1 MSTTDTSFDPNR
13 SARADCM
20 ARVEEALKATGRRLN
35 SGIVTSRDA
44 DASEL
49 RDALAIT
56 NVPAGFTKHQLPV
69 YLPESSFLFLTVAEP
84 GAASTKHSHDEGDG
98 IRFIVSGSIE
108 YEGVELTAGD
118 WMFVPRGAEYSFTT
132 GRMGAVM
139 CYCYCCC
146 CA

>member
-1 MSTTDTSFDPNR
+1 MNSTEAFNPNR
-13 SARADCM
+13 ADRAACLE
-20 ARVEEALKATGRRLN
+20 RIEKAVQAVGKRLN

-44 DASEL
+44 EAAAL
-49 RDALAIT
+49 REALAID
-56 NVPAGFTKHQLPV
+56 NVPDGFAKHQLPV
-69 YLPESSFLFLTVAEP
+69 YLPESSFLFLTVAQP
-84 GAASTKHSHDEGDG
+84 GAASTTHSHDEGDG